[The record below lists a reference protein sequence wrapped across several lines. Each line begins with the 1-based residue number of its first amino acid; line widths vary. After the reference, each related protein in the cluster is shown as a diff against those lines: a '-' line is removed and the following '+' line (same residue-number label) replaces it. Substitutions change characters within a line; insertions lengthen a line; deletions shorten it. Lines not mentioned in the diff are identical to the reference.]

1 MNVFF
6 EESGSFKAGSVL
18 SRQGDAF
25 QVELPG
31 GRRAKVRAKDV
42 LIEFEKPAAGEL
54 MHEADTA
61 AQQIDLDFLWECAPA
76 DEFAYTALAAEYF
89 GATYGPVERAALVL
103 RLHGSPVYFRRKGRG
118 QYQRA
123 PEEQLKMALAS
134 LERKRQQALVQVQ
147 YEEEL
152 NAGKLPEAF
161 AGKVLGLLTRPDKNA
176 IEYKAM
182 EAAAGARG
190 V

>member
-42 LIEFEKPAAGEL
+42 LIEFEKPAASEL
-54 MHEADTA
+54 MQEADTA

-76 DEFAYTALAAEYF
+76 EEFVYTALAEEYY
-89 GATYGPVERAALVL
+89 GASYGPVERAALVL
-103 RLHGSPVYFRRKGRG
+103 RLHGSPVYFRRKGR
-118 QYQRA
+118 
-123 PEEQLKMALAS
+123 AS
-134 LERKRQQALVQVQ
+134 ISARRKSSSRWRSRRS
-147 YEEEL
+147 
-152 NAGKLPEAF
+152 NASASRRSCRRS
-161 AGKVLGLLTRPDKNA
+161 TR
-176 IEYKAM
+176 
-182 EAAAGARG
+182 RS
-190 V
+190 

>member
-6 EESGSFKAGSVL
+6 EESGSFKAGGVL

-42 LIEFEKPAAGEL
+42 LIEFEKPAPSEL
-54 MHEADTA
+54 MQQADAA
-61 AQQIDLDFLWECAPA
+61 AQEIDLDFLWECAPA
-76 DEFAYTALAAEYF
+76 DEFAYTALADEYF
-89 GATYGPVERAALVL
+89 GTGYGAVERAALVL

-123 PEEQLKMALAS
+123 PEEQLKMALAA
-134 LERKRQQALVQVQ
+134 LERKRQ
-147 YEEEL
+147 
-152 NAGKLPEAF
+152 
-161 AGKVLGLLTRPDKNA
+161 
-176 IEYKAM
+176 
-182 EAAAGARG
+182 
-190 V
+190 